1 MICRSKLGIGKN
13 IQVGA
18 RSESVIIKFYEQICE
33 GHTHYIMN
41 LAFNPEYDI
50 IFLSAASIAQ
60 TKYGSSTP
68 NFSKEAHEKR
78 VN

>member
-1 MICRSKLGIGKN
+1 MSIKAWDGKN

-18 RSESVIIKFYEQICE
+18 RSESVTIKFYEQICE

-41 LAFNPEYDI
+41 LAFNLEYDI
-50 IFLSAASIAQ
+50 TFLSAASIAQ

-68 NFSKEAHEKR
+68 NFSKEAHEKG